1 MSIGAILIGSVL
13 LGLSIFYVTL
23 PWVNKKNKKPLPS
36 ANKVTTTDQYEETLV
51 ALRDLDFDHT
61 TGKITD
67 DDYSVLRAEL
77 LVKASQALEA
87 KKQKEQE
94 FDSLI
99 ESAIQNR
106 KKAKSS
112 SQFCGKC
119 GHIIEPSDRFCTGC
133 GQPTKSLQQSNAEV
147 I

>member
-1 MSIGAILIGSVL
+1 MSIGAILIGSGL

-23 PWVNKKNKKPLPS
+23 PWVDKKSKKPLPS
-36 ANKVTTTDQYEETLV
+36 AKKATTTDQYEETLV
-51 ALRDLDFDHT
+51 ALRDLDFDHS

-67 DDYSVLRAEL
+67 DDYSTLRAEL
-77 LVKASQALEA
+77 LVKASQELEA
-87 KKQKEQE
+87 RKQKEQE

-99 ESAIQNR
+99 ESAIQTR

-119 GHIIEPSDRFCTGC
+119 GHAIDPSDRFCTAC
-133 GQPTKSLQQSNAEV
+133 GQPVQSLRKAKAEAN
-147 I
+147 

>member
-1 MSIGAILIGSVL
+1 MSIGAILIGSGL
-13 LGLSIFYVTL
+13 LGLSIFFVTL
-23 PWVNKKNKKPLPS
+23 PWVDKKNKKPLPS
-36 ANKVTTTDQYEETLV
+36 IKKATTTDQYEETLV

-77 LVKASQALEA
+77 LVKASQELEA
-87 KKQKEQE
+87 RKQKEQE

-99 ESAIQNR
+99 ENAIENR
-106 KKAKSS
+106 KKAKSA
-112 SQFCGKC
+112 SQFCSKC
-119 GHIIEPSDRFCTGC
+119 GHAIDPTDRFCTSC
-133 GQPTKSLQQSNAEV
+133 GQPVKRLKQSNAEV